1 LKSGLAGRSRQKGI
15 GDPAGHAGPIGQV
28 RPIGR
33 ATRKK
38 ITETTMLE
46 LLLAVASVLLGGI
59 EAAFVPANDGGVD
72 CLVRVEPDLVQSSS
86 PPTLSSDVPADA
98 RDVRSVR
105 IYVADAWPPGIER
118 SVAAAARMPRP
129 VAALPVAA
137 TLAGG
142 GGAGASTGTAAGAER
157 PWSWLVGA
165 LVALFLSLGAN
176 VYLTM
181 LLGQMRSRF
190 LESVDESLAA
200 G

>member
-1 LKSGLAGRSRQKGI
+1 
-15 GDPAGHAGPIGQV
+15 
-28 RPIGR
+28 
-33 ATRKK
+33 
-38 ITETTMLE
+38 MLE
-46 LLLAVASVLLGGI
+46 LLLLVASVLAGGI
-59 EAAFVPANDGGVD
+59 EAAFVPATDGGVD

-86 PPTLSSDVPADA
+86 PPALTSDVPAGA

-105 IYVADAWPPGIER
+105 IYVADAWPPAIER
-118 SVAAAARMPRP
+118 SVAAAAQMPRP
-129 VAALPVAA
+129 AAALPVAA
-137 TLAGG
+137 ALGSPGG
-142 GGAGASTGTAAGAER
+142 GTAPGTQR

-190 LESVDESLAA
+190 LDQVDESLAA